1 MEQNDKIRLLLDM
14 HEHPE
19 NYTDEQLAAMLD
31 DEMQEHM
38 ATAKRALSDIPEP
51 DVDVEWQRF
60 EQEHCAAARDHRW
73 LKVAAIF
80 LGVIMLSAFTY
91 AAIHAVRAH
100 QPEVQ
105 QPMTEQV
112 EGTESPVEASSS
124 TEAEKTESPVEAS
137 SSTEAEKIDSVS
149 QEQPVTF
156 DNVALETIIG
166 DIAAR
171 HQMQVEFRNE
181 DARTLRFYFVWQP
194 DEDLDATLERLNL
207 FESVNISKEGNT
219 IVVE

>member
-1 MEQNDKIRLLLDM
+1 MEQNDKTRLLLDM

-31 DEMQEHM
+31 DEMLLHL
-38 ATAKRALSDIPEP
+38 ATAKRAMTEVPEP
-51 DVDVEWQRF
+51 DVDAEWQRF
-60 EQEHCAAARDHRW
+60 EQAHFAPTRDRRW
-73 LKVAAIF
+73 LKVAAMIA
-80 LGVIMLSAFTY
+80 GVLMLSAFTY
-91 AAIHAVRAH
+91 AAIHAVRAN
-100 QPEVQ
+100 QPETQ
-105 QPMTEQV
+105 KPEIEKV
-112 EGTESPVEASSS
+112 EGVKNGMEMPIS
-124 TEAEKTESPVEAS
+124 AERQET
-137 SSTEAEKIDSVS
+137 DSVS
-149 QEQPVTF
+149 EVQPVTF

-181 DARTLRFYFVWQP
+181 DARALRFYFVLQP
-194 DEDLDATLERLNL
+194 DEDLDAVLERLNL

>member
-19 NYTDEQLAAMLD
+19 SYTDEQLASMLD
-31 DEMQEHM
+31 DEMLERL
-38 ATAKRALSDIPEP
+38 ATAKRAMTDIPVP
-51 DVDVEWQRF
+51 DVDAEWQRF
-60 EQEHCAAARDHRW
+60 EQEHFAPAHNRRW
-73 LKVAAIF
+73 LKVVAMIA
-80 LGVIMLSAFTY
+80 GVLMLSAFTY

-112 EGTESPVEASSS
+112 ENTDGSVESSS
-124 TEAEKTESPVEAS
+124 PAEAER
-137 SSTEAEKIDSVS
+137 IDSVS
-149 QEQPVTF
+149 TGQPVTF
-156 DNVALETIIG
+156 DNVALETIVG

-181 DARTLRFYFVWQP
+181 DARALRFYFVWQP
-194 DEDLDATLERLNL
+194 DEDLDAALERLNL

>member
-19 NYTDEQLAAMLD
+19 NYTDEQLASMLD
-31 DEMQEHM
+31 DEMLERL
-38 ATAKRALSDIPEP
+38 ATAKRALTDIPEP
-51 DVDVEWQRF
+51 DVDAEWQRF
-60 EQEHCAAARDHRW
+60 EQEHFAPAHNRRW
-73 LKVAAIF
+73 LKVAAMIA
-80 LGVIMLSAFTY
+80 GVLMLSAFTY

-112 EGTESPVEASSS
+112 ENTDGSVESSS
-124 TEAEKTESPVEAS
+124 PAEAER
-137 SSTEAEKIDSVS
+137 IDSVS
-149 QEQPVTF
+149 TGQPVTF

-171 HQMQVEFRNE
+171 YQMQVEFRNE
-181 DARTLRFYFVWQP
+181 DVRALRFYFVWQP
-194 DEDLDATLERLNL
+194 DEDLDAVLERLNL

>member
-19 NYTDEQLAAMLD
+19 SYTDEQLASMLD
-31 DEMQEHM
+31 DEMLERL
-38 ATAKRALSDIPEP
+38 ATAKRAMTDIPEP
-51 DVDVEWQRF
+51 DVDAEWQRF
-60 EQEHCAAARDHRW
+60 EQEHFAPAHNRRW
-73 LKVAAIF
+73 LKVAAMIA
-80 LGVIMLSAFTY
+80 GVLMLSAFTY

-100 QPEVQ
+100 QPEIQ
-105 QPMTEQV
+105 QPLTEQV
-112 EGTESPVEASSS
+112 EKTDAPVATSSPA
-124 TEAEKTESPVEAS
+124 EAEG
-137 SSTEAEKIDSVS
+137 IDSVS
-149 QEQPVTF
+149 TGQPVTF
-156 DNVALETIIG
+156 DNVALETIVG

-181 DARTLRFYFVWQP
+181 DARALRFYFVWQP
-194 DEDLDATLERLNL
+194 DEDLDAALERLNL

>member
-19 NYTDEQLAAMLD
+19 SYTDEQLASMLD
-31 DEMQEHM
+31 DEMLERL
-38 ATAKRALSDIPEP
+38 ATAKRAMTDIPEP
-51 DVDVEWQRF
+51 DVDAEWQRF
-60 EQEHCAAARDHRW
+60 EREHFAPAHNRRW
-73 LKVAAIF
+73 LKVAAMF
-80 LGVIMLSAFTY
+80 AGVLMLSAFTY
-91 AAIHAVRAH
+91 AAIQAVRAH
-100 QPEVQ
+100 QPEIQ

-112 EGTESPVEASSS
+112 EKTDAPVATSSPA
-124 TEAEKTESPVEAS
+124 EAEG
-137 SSTEAEKIDSVS
+137 IDSVS
-149 QEQPVTF
+149 TGQPVTF
-156 DNVALETIIG
+156 DNVALETIVG

-181 DARTLRFYFVWQP
+181 DVRALRFYFVWQP
-194 DEDLDATLERLNL
+194 DEDLDAALERLNL

>member
-31 DEMQEHM
+31 DEMQERL
-38 ATAKRALSDIPEP
+38 ATAKRALTDIPEP
-51 DVDVEWQRF
+51 DVDAEWQRF
-60 EQEHCAAARDHRW
+60 EHAHFAPTRDRRW
-73 LKVAAIF
+73 FKVAAMIA
-80 LGVIMLSAFTY
+80 GVLMLSAFTY

-100 QPEVQ
+100 QPEAQ
-105 QPMTEQV
+105 QSMTEQV
-112 EGTESPVEASSS
+112 EKTDSPVEASS
-124 TEAEKTESPVEAS
+124 P
-137 SSTEAEKIDSVS
+137 TEAEKIDSIS

-156 DNVALETIIG
+156 DNVALETIVG

-181 DARTLRFYFVWQP
+181 DARALRFYFVWQP
-194 DEDLDATLERLNL
+194 DEDLHALLERLNL
-207 FESVNISKEGNT
+207 FERVNISKEGNT

>member
-19 NYTDEQLAAMLD
+19 SYTDEQLASMLD
-31 DEMQEHM
+31 DEMLERL
-38 ATAKRALSDIPEP
+38 ATAKRALTDIPEP
-51 DVDVEWQRF
+51 DVDAEWQRF
-60 EQEHCAAARDHRW
+60 EQEHFAPAHNRRW
-73 LKVAAIF
+73 LKVAAMIA
-80 LGVIMLSAFTY
+80 GVLMLSAFTY
-91 AAIHAVRAH
+91 AAIQAVRAH

-112 EGTESPVEASSS
+112 ENTDGSVESSSS
-124 TEAEKTESPVEAS
+124 TEAEG
-137 SSTEAEKIDSVS
+137 IDSVS
-149 QEQPVTF
+149 TGQPVTF
-156 DNVALETIIG
+156 DNVALETIVG

-181 DARTLRFYFVWQP
+181 DARALRFYFVWQP
-194 DEDLDATLERLNL
+194 DEDLDAALERLNL

>member
-19 NYTDEQLAAMLD
+19 NYTDEQLASMLD
-31 DEMQEHM
+31 NEMQERL
-38 ATAKRALSDIPEP
+38 ATAKRAMTDIREP
-51 DVDVEWQRF
+51 DVDAEWQRF
-60 EQEHCAAARDHRW
+60 EQEHFAPAHNRRW
-73 LKVAAIF
+73 LKVAAMIA
-80 LGVIMLSAFTY
+80 GVLMLSAFTY
-91 AAIHAVRAH
+91 AAIQAVRAH
-100 QPEVQ
+100 QPEIQ

-112 EGTESPVEASSS
+112 EKTDAPVATSSS
-124 TEAEKTESPVEAS
+124 TEAEG
-137 SSTEAEKIDSVS
+137 IDSVS
-149 QEQPVTF
+149 TGQPVTF
-156 DNVALETIIG
+156 DNVALETIVG

-181 DARTLRFYFVWQP
+181 DVRALRFYFVWQP
-194 DEDLDATLERLNL
+194 DEDLDAALERLNL

>member
-19 NYTDEQLAAMLD
+19 SYTDEQLASMLD
-31 DEMQEHM
+31 DEMLERL
-38 ATAKRALSDIPEP
+38 ATAKRALTDIPEP
-51 DVDVEWQRF
+51 DVDAEWQRF
-60 EQEHCAAARDHRW
+60 EQEHFAPAHNRRW
-73 LKVAAIF
+73 LKVAAMIA
-80 LGVIMLSAFTY
+80 GVLMLSAFTY

-112 EGTESPVEASSS
+112 ENTDGSVESSS
-124 TEAEKTESPVEAS
+124 PTEAAG
-137 SSTEAEKIDSVS
+137 IDSVS
-149 QEQPVTF
+149 TGQPVTF
-156 DNVALETIIG
+156 DNVALETIVG

-181 DARTLRFYFVWQP
+181 DARALRFYFVWQP
-194 DEDLDATLERLNL
+194 DEDLDAALERLNL